1 MANIAQAVNVLQAM
15 LLTQGANMAKTPT
28 YYTFAL
34 YRPFQDATVLPVH
47 VTAPL
52 LTVSVPVNLPQTQA
66 KPSTAADK
74 KPLTVSVK
82 EDGTIYVQESLVTLT
97 GLVAALKT
105 IPDIDPETRIM
116 VRGDKK
122 NNYGTMVEVLGAI
135 ANAGYTKIGLAASLP
150 TPAAPQSTPARS
162 NPTHR

>member
-1 MANIAQAVNVLQAM
+1 MGAPLGAKVGGRGGHRRLYKPMSEINVTPFVDVM
-15 LLTQGANMAKTPT
+15 L
-28 YYTFAL
+28 
-34 YRPFQDATVLPVH
+34 VLLIVFM

>member
-1 MANIAQAVNVLQAM
+1 MGAPLGAKVGGRGGHRRLYKPMSEINVTPFVDVM
-15 LLTQGANMAKTPT
+15 L
-28 YYTFAL
+28 
-34 YRPFQDATVLPVH
+34 VLLIVFM

-66 KPSTAADK
+66 KPVASPDK

-82 EDGTIYVQESLVTLT
+82 EDGSIYVQESLVTLT
-97 GLVAALKT
+97 GLVAALKA
-105 IPDIDPETRIM
+105 IPDISPETRIM

-135 ANAGYTKIGLAASLP
+135 ANAGYSKIGLAATLP
-150 TPAAPQSTPARS
+150 GASAPSTPARS